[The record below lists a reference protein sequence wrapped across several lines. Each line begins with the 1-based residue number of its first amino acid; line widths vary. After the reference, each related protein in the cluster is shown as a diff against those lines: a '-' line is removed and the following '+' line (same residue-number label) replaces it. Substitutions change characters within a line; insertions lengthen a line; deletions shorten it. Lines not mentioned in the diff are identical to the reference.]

1 MPLYF
6 LLLGYLF
13 LYTVL
18 SYFPFISAYR
28 TPVRSL
34 GWQFFSTLNISATA
48 FWYTSK
54 FLLRNFLVIW
64 LMIPCTWQVTF
75 LATFKIL
82 SVFPPF
88 DYSMSQRR
96 YLWTH
101 PTWSLLSSLG
111 VYNRVFLQIGE
122 RFAPASSDIFSSL
135 SFLSSQCG
143 APPARLWV
151 RLMVPHRLL
160 GSLYFSSVFF
170 PYSLD
175 LVVSIILSLNSLIP
189 LFLQTQSCHWV
200 PLIKF

>member
-34 GWQFFSTLNISATA
+34 GWQFLSTLNISATA

-64 LMIPCTWQVTF
+64 LMMPCTWQVTF

-82 SVFPPF
+82 SLSFHQLIIVCLSADISEPILHEVCWAPWVFLIVCFFKSENVLPLLLQIFSLPF
-88 DYSMSQRR
+88 
-96 YLWTH
+96 
-101 PTWSLLSSLG
+101 PFSLLSVGLLPHACGSGWWSPTGSWALFI
-111 VYNRVFLQIGE
+111 FLQ
-122 RFAPASSDIFSSL
+122 SFS
-135 SFLSSQCG
+135 
-143 APPARLWV
+143 P
-151 RLMVPHRLL
+151 
-160 GSLYFSSVFF
+160 
-170 PYSLD
+170 
-175 LVVSIILSLNSLIP
+175 IP
-189 LFLQTQSCHWV
+189 
-200 PLIKF
+200 